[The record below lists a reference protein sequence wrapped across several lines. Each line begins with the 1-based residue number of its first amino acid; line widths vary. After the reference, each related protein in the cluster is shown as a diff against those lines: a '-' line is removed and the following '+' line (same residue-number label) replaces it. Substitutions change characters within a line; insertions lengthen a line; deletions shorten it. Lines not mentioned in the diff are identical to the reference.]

1 MEVLI
6 EKTPP
11 IQNYD
16 FTLGQSSFPN
26 IYDYYPYI
34 AKDKVLDSANEIYD
48 KLVKGLANTT
58 VSTAAW
64 NR

>member
-1 MEVLI
+1 LK
-6 EKTPP
+6 KTPP

-26 IYDYYPYI
+26 LYDYYPHI
-34 AKDKVLDSANEIYD
+34 AKKKLLESANEIYD
-48 KLVKGLANTT
+48 KLVKGLADAT